1 MTALDMKILLYAGI
15 YFLIG
20 ICVFIFHIIHGD
32 FKRYVLGLTPT
43 DISHDESPLD
53 FVFSDVVLWFF
64 NILFFI
70 FFTFIPYLN
79 DLIYFY
85 FNNKTNRNWWYKTLR

>member
-43 DISHDESPLD
+43 DISHGESL
-53 FVFSDVVLWFF
+53 
-64 NILFFI
+64 
-70 FFTFIPYLN
+70 
-79 DLIYFY
+79 
-85 FNNKTNRNWWYKTLR
+85 

>member
-1 MTALDMKILLYAGI
+1 MTALDMKILLYVGI

-43 DISHDESPLD
+43 DISHDESPSR
-53 FVFSDVVLWFF
+53 FCFFRCSFMVFQHTIFYIFHHHSIFKRF
-64 NILFFI
+64 NLFLF
-70 FFTFIPYLN
+70 
-79 DLIYFY
+79 
-85 FNNKTNRNWWYKTLR
+85 